1 MSIQNDLFN
10 QTYLTDIINKYS
22 FISDIVVS
30 WNFKNPT
37 WHQQMKLDELAKEVM
52 NLDINKESTDDTYS
66 YSHD

>member
-1 MSIQNDLFN
+1 VSIQNDMSN
-10 QTYLTDIINKYS
+10 PTHLTDIINKYS
-22 FISDIVVS
+22 FISDIVLS

-37 WHQQMKLDELAKEVM
+37 WNQQMKLDELAEEVM